1 MNKKQKNILIGGL
14 LALVLI
20 MAIGYAAFATQLNI
34 GGTAETTTTWNIRI
48 TNIRTVDLTSINGT
62 AISNNGAY
70 DVQAPTYDN
79 TNGLTATFSTGLTS
93 PGDTRVYEVEVSNL
107 GSIDADITKVLTNNS
122 NNPAIEFTYDGVSS
136 TSVLT
141 NAGAYT
147 KSSLSTTEPFSLPAT
162 TGNVKYVY
170 VTVKY
175 SESVQGQP
183 TSTTG
188 SMTLTLN
195 AVQEGNSSS
204 GGSGGDTPSGTQTVY
219 AWNTTAITVGTS
231 TINDLA
237 STKTAQPYY
246 TSAADVMSA
255 SNYTIFNKYT
265 VENGIIT
272 EGYSCQTFG
281 ITGFEPVCLKMS
293 TDGSAYGDDSTGN
306 KGILMALSTNGT
318 FTGNNPVGYCNSIP
332 YNTNCIVGN
341 LTAYAYSSGDVRV
354 YGDGTIAY
362 CNVSHYGDANCTEE

>member
-48 TNIRTVDLTSINGT
+48 TNIRTVDLTSING
-62 AISNNGAY
+62 AALANNGAY

-147 KSSLSTTEPFSLPAT
+147 KSSLLTTEPFSLPAT

-195 AVQEGNSSS
+195 AVQEENSSS
-204 GGSGGDTPSGTQTVY
+204 GGDTPPPSSNVYYVYDEAGHSIGGAFDTTGLTPETIPSGKNFFLKYVLDGTTISE
-219 AWNTTAITVGTS
+219 AWT
-231 TINDLA
+231 
-237 STKTAQPYY
+237 
-246 TSAADVMSA
+246 
-255 SNYTIFNKYT
+255 
-265 VENGIIT
+265 
-272 EGYSCQTFG
+272 CQTFG
-281 ITGFEPVCLKMS
+281 ILSEPVCIRGGTENGENPSNVYGNSTIGNWKILKDLDDNNNS
-293 TDGSAYGDDSTGN
+293 FTGSCSFESVKSYCIFGDLDLTATPYGGVSAYDDDTGASCGISYGGSAICG
-306 KGILMALSTNGT
+306 
-318 FTGNNPVGYCNSIP
+318 
-332 YNTNCIVGN
+332 
-341 LTAYAYSSGDVRV
+341 
-354 YGDGTIAY
+354 
-362 CNVSHYGDANCTEE
+362 E

>member
-1 MNKKQKNILIGGL
+1 MNKNQKNILIGGL
-14 LALVLI
+14 IAIVLI
-20 MAIGYAAFATQLNI
+20 MAVGYAAFATNLNI
-34 GGTAETTTTWNIRI
+34 AGTAETTTTWNIRI

-195 AVQEGNSSS
+195 AVQ
-204 GGSGGDTPSGTQTVY
+204 
-219 AWNTTAITVGTS
+219 
-231 TINDLA
+231 
-237 STKTAQPYY
+237 
-246 TSAADVMSA
+246 
-255 SNYTIFNKYT
+255 
-265 VENGIIT
+265 
-272 EGYSCQTFG
+272 
-281 ITGFEPVCLKMS
+281 
-293 TDGSAYGDDSTGN
+293 
-306 KGILMALSTNGT
+306 
-318 FTGNNPVGYCNSIP
+318 
-332 YNTNCIVGN
+332 
-341 LTAYAYSSGDVRV
+341 
-354 YGDGTIAY
+354 
-362 CNVSHYGDANCTEE
+362 